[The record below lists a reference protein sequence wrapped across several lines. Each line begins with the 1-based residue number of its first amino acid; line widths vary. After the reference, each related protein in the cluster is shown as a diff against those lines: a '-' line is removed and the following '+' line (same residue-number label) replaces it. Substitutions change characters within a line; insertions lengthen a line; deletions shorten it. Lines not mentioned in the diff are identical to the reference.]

1 MPIEMSLEE
10 YNQLL
15 KRPKRPPRYGPSEA
29 SEQIAL
35 FSWIDRIGIAREPRL
50 ELAFHVPNGEHR
62 ELAVGA
68 KLKTMGVRP
77 GVPDVLLP
85 VACRGWIGLA
95 IELKVGANTMSPE
108 QAIWRERLL
117 IAGWHHELHY
127 SWVAAARCLSWYLD
141 RSWEEMGLEGV
152 DR

>member
-1 MPIEMSLEE
+1 MPIEMSLED
-10 YNQLL
+10 YHALI
-15 KRPKRPPRYGPSEA
+15 KRPKGPPRYVPSEA

-35 FSWIDRIGIAREPRL
+35 FDWIDTLIPREPRL

-62 ELAVGA
+62 EIAVGV
-68 KLKTMGVRP
+68 KLKAMGVRP

-95 IELKVGANTMSPE
+95 IELKVGTNTMRPE
-108 QAIWRERLL
+108 QAIWRDRLL

-141 RSWEEMGLEGV
+141 RSWGEMGLEGV
-152 DR
+152 TR